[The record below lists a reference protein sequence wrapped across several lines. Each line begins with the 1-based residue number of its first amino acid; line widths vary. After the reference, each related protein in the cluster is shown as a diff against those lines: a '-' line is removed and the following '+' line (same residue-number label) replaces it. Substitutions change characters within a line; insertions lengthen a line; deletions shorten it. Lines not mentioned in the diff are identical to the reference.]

1 MNIVKTLRK
10 EKPRLIKLPDG
21 TVMCVLSFFFFFAK
35 VAKLFWKTNEAE

>member
-21 TVMCVLSFFFFFAK
+21 TVMCVLSFFFRQSRQ
-35 VAKLFWKTNEAE
+35 VILEN